1 MVFLTENWFWRG
13 TQSAIFYYAAC
24 TPWVEYKHKRKR
36 RREAAESH
44 RYRKETIAQQPGAI
58 AQPAPFETNESWA
71 EEILRGPHPPKGW
84 KKDPIYYKYMKKMKR
99 TPNLI
104 NQPRVDT
111 TNSSSTPVKT
121 DPTALPSAPVTPVTP
136 TIPQGPLIVV
146 RDGLTVEVPSIT
158 EDVKA
163 LHQPSQGPARARSFS
178 DVTLSVRHYSP
189 ELSATAV
196 DSQPST
202 SHGASKITHS
212 ATSHDSDST
221 KSKRASFESASRSEA
236 RSQTSRPSLDRRFST
251 AMDTFKDAVRT
262 TLHPDKWNWIRYER
276 DDEILSNLNDKV
288 RSMWGSVLGQTN
300 PTGEERDVKLKRVES
315 ENQVKKWQRGTHP
328 AINDLHPPVV
338 SQLPYTPEEAKW
350 MLLPPPSAD
359 VMMGRSR
366 PDPFDDFNRK
376 PLSVIGRPPPD
387 RVSNASDH
395 LQMVSSE
402 EDDSEVTDAEDSSDE
417 DWFTGRSHVQ
427 KPQRAYLRKH
437 RTGSGP

>member
-44 RYRKETIAQQPGAI
+44 RHRKETIDLQPGTI
-58 AQPAPFETNESWA
+58 PQPAPFETNESWA

-84 KKDPIYYKYMKKMKR
+84 KKDPIYYKYTKKLKR
-99 TPNLI
+99 TPDSM
-104 NQPRVDT
+104 NQPRIDT
-111 TNSSSTPVKT
+111 TNSSSTPGKN
-121 DPTALPSAPVTPVTP
+121 DSTALPNATATPVTP
-136 TIPQGPLIVV
+136 TTPQGPLILVQ
-146 RDGLTVEVPSIT
+146 DGLSVEFPSIV
-158 EDVKA
+158 EDAKVQ
-163 LHQPSQGPARARSFS
+163 HQASQGPTRTRSFS

-202 SHGASKITHS
+202 SHGVLKTSHS
-212 ATSHDSDST
+212 ASSHESDST
-221 KSKRASFESASRSEA
+221 KSKRASSESVSQSEPK
-236 RSQTSRPSLDRRFST
+236 SQASRPSLDRRFST

-276 DDEILSNLNDKV
+276 DDEVLSNLNDKV
-288 RSMWGSVLGQTN
+288 RSMWGSVLGQTGQ
-300 PTGEERDVKLKRVES
+300 PGEERDVKLKRVES

-366 PDPFDDFNRK
+366 PDPFDDINRK
-376 PLSVIGRPPPD
+376 PLSVIGRPLQD
-387 RVSNASDH
+387 RVSNISERV
-395 LQMVSSE
+395 QTVSSE
-402 EDDSEVTDAEDSSDE
+402 EDNSEVTDTEGSSDE